1 MTVALGKLQFAAK
14 RDDLTSDINVYR
26 STNEL
31 IKQYGEDAPVEA
43 ALRADELMEAGD
55 MEGVAVWTLIL
66 KAIKELL
73 DKAPPGDQSAVH

>member
-55 MEGVAVWTLIL
+55 MEGVTVWKLIL
-66 KAIKELL
+66 TAIEELL
-73 DKAPPGDQSAVH
+73 SEEPPSDEHLH